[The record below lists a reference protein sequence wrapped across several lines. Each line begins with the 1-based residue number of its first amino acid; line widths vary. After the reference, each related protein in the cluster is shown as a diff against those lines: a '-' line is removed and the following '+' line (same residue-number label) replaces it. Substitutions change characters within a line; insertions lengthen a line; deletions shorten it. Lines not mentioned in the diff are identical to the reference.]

1 MKKNCYLKSNFSPP
15 AAGANLCEQ
24 TLVVVAHTFGVVPRV
39 VGIPAHGHL
48 AASPAQ
54 RHHRGRFD
62 ILLEVGRYL
71 ARPVGNRRA
80 AAVVVVAHVRVV
92 GGRHV
97 AVVLTASGG
106 RGRCV
111 GMAAGSAP
119 VWQVGRVVA
128 AAVRRRRRVHA
139 VPHGGRR
146 VLAG

>member
-1 MKKNCYLKSNFSPP
+1 MNRLRRR
-15 AAGANLCEQ
+15 GANLCEQ
-24 TLVVVAHTFGVVPRV
+24 TLVVVAHTFRVVPRV
-39 VGIPAHGHL
+39 VGVPAHGHL
-48 AASPAQ
+48 SAGPAQ

-71 ARPVGNRRA
+71 AGPVGNRRA

-97 AVVLTASGG
+97 AVVLTAAAGG

-111 GMAAGSAP
+111 GMAAP
-119 VWQVGRVVA
+119 VWQVGRVVAAA